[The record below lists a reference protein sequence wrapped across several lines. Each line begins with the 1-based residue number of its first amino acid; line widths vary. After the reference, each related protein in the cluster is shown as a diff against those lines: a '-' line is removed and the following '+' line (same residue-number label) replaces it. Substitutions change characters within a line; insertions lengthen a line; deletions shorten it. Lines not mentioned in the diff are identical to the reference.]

1 MATNLKIPIIY
12 KRSPLAIGDII
23 LLLAIALVATLAFL
37 LRMLFPVADA
47 AIFIGAIII
56 AALISWSGATLLER
70 VRKYNR
76 ALDSID
82 GWASEVAES
91 VLDNYISPIKDITEG
106 ILPTDDRARQSLERR
121 LLQAERCFASL
132 QVKTE
137 SVKQIAASS
146 PKQLYEAIKDL
157 DMQLRRHSKQ
167 IGDCREAILSKDE
180 GTRLMDAV
188 TLLDRDMHVSSSALY
203 KVADRVLSDVSK
215 ARRNIMS
222 F

>member
-1 MATNLKIPIIY
+1 MKTPIIY
-12 KRSPLAIGDII
+12 KKSPLALGDII
-23 LLLAIALVATLAFL
+23 LLLAIALVAILAFL

-70 VRKYNR
+70 VREHNR
-76 ALDSID
+76 ALNSIGD
-82 GWASEVAES
+82 WASEVAES

-106 ILPTDDRARQSLERR
+106 VIPTDDRARQSLERR
-121 LLQAERCFASL
+121 LLQAEGYFVSL

-137 SVKQIAASS
+137 GVKQVAASS
-146 PKQLYEAIKDL
+146 PKELYEAIKDL
-157 DMQLRRHSKQ
+157 DMQLRAHIKQ
-167 IGDCREAILSKDE
+167 TGDCREAILIKDE

-188 TLLDRDMHVSSSALY
+188 ALMDRDMHVSSSALY